1 MDYVRERFWRG
12 YVYTGMEKLNRDAQ
26 LWLDETANIRRH
38 GTHKQFIIER
48 WQQEKPLLI
57 PLPPKDYDTSIK
69 VFRKVYKDCQLSY
82 NGNRYLIPYQ
92 MVGKK
97 VMLKIKHHQISI
109 YDDNVLLASYQEAR
123 GKNELVG
130 NRLFYEQ
137 LKRDQGQVK
146 RKYGK
151 SKGKATRGLTTGSL
165 FPQVEQRPLA
175 EYERYAQ
182 GGASWNN

>member
-1 MDYVRERFWRG
+1 
-12 YVYTGMEKLNRDAQ
+12 
-26 LWLDETANIRRH
+26 
-38 GTHKQFIIER
+38 
-48 WQQEKPLLI
+48 
-57 PLPPKDYDTSIK
+57 
-69 VFRKVYKDCQLSY
+69 
-82 NGNRYLIPYQ
+82 

-146 RKYGK
+146 RKYGT